1 MLKNQRHG
9 ANTVDPDETAHY
21 ETPHLDLQCLQI
33 QLALYRITVFFVSF
47 RMSGLHQ
54 AALMGNTE
62 IMEVLLDNGA
72 DVRLRDNKGKLTG
85 EGRGRGSGRGSPR
98 QWGRCPSQR

>member
-1 MLKNQRHG
+1 
-9 ANTVDPDETAHY
+9 
-21 ETPHLDLQCLQI
+21 
-33 QLALYRITVFFVSF
+33 
-47 RMSGLHQ
+47 MSGLHQ

-72 DVRLRDNKGKLTG
+72 DVRLRDNKGKLWG
-85 EGRGRGSGRGSPR
+85 EGRGSGRGSPG